1 MAKILIVDD
10 DEMDRVL
17 ISQSLHEAGHEPLFA
32 PNGKAA
38 LRIWR
43 KNPADLVVTDI
54 AMPELDGLELIEA
67 LRLDDP
73 WVRIIAISGVS
84 ADKLYS
90 AEQSGALAT
99 LVKPVNVGELLAE
112 IEKAL
117 EGHGPL
123 RDLELL

>member
-1 MAKILIVDD
+1 MARILIVDD

-17 ISQSLHEAGHEPLFA
+17 LSQALHRAGHEPLFA

-38 LRIWR
+38 LRIWKR
-43 KNPADLVVTDI
+43 NPADLVVTDI

-67 LRLDDP
+67 LRLEDP
-73 WVRIIAISGVS
+73 WVRVIAISGVS
-84 ADKLYS
+84 ADKLQS
-90 AEQSGALAT
+90 AERIGAVAT
-99 LVKPVNVGELLAE
+99 LVKPVDAGELLSA

-123 RDLELL
+123 RDFEF